1 MDAAMP
7 NDMTPIDVLDQA
19 RAIFEERGRE
29 YGGVQDLHERIAR
42 IGSELTGHNLTARDV
57 ALVMMA
63 VKLARLSVEPKHID
77 SYVDLVNYAAFA
89 CTFSATGRGKIE

>member
-1 MDAAMP
+1 MP
-7 NDMTPIDVLDQA
+7 SDQLKPTDVIDQA

-42 IGSELTGHNLTARDV
+42 IATELTGCNMTARDV
-57 ALVMMA
+57 ALVLMA

-89 CTFSATGRGKIE
+89 CTFSANANGRIDAK